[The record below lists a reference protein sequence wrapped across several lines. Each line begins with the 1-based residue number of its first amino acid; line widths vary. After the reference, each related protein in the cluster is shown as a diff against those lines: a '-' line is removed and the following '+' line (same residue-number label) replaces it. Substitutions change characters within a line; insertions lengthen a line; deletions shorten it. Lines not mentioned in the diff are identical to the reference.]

1 MLAGGSGYILG
12 TAAGTIGMN
21 VLMDT
26 QPVGQLKTYS
36 NELSSHKSFGAVH
49 MVLTPNAGSRMLDLA
64 ALQGTAVDYNDRGS
78 AMWLELGTDVTVA
91 QVMDHGPG
99 PLPLSNSFVS
109 SGRQIIVFV
118 SGSGYSATAG
128 SVIELPVK
136 LDSVTIGSA
145 KVVTAETYSHKNL
158 IPTVLLAQ
166 PAAGTH
172 TLTVAAAAGTL
183 TDYNDLFN
191 VTVIELGP

>member
-1 MLAGGSGYILG
+1 
-12 TAAGTIGMN
+12 
-21 VLMDT
+21 
-26 QPVGQLKTYS
+26 
-36 NELSSHKSFGAVH
+36 
-49 MVLTPNAGSRMLDLA
+49 MVLTPNAGSRMLDFV

-78 AMWLELGTDVTVA
+78 ALWLELGTDVTVA

-109 SGRQIIVFV
+109 SGGQLIVFV
-118 SGSGYSATAG
+118 AGSGYSTTSGGAL
-128 SVIELPVK
+128 ELPVK

-145 KVVTAETYSHKNL
+145 KAVTAESLSHKML
-158 IPTVLLAQ
+158 VPTVLLAQ

-172 TLTVAAAAGTL
+172 TLTVAAAAGTN
-183 TDYNDLFN
+183 TDGNDTFN